1 MLRQF
6 HSLPGLVAALLVM
19 LLAISGAI
27 LSINPAM
34 ERLNATVPASGQM
47 NVAEVAGRVA
57 SHYPGVEQIRRTP
70 SGSIIVYYT
79 RNGQTGTERVDPL
92 TGAGLAAYAPSA
104 FSRWVKD
111 LHRSLLLGTPGHAVS
126 GIGALFILILS
137 ISGAALLAKR
147 LGGWRRMMR
156 PLRGN
161 FNQRWHAEV
170 GRFAILGLLL
180 SALTGMYMSA
190 TTFSFIS
197 DGMEREPVF
206 PTTISGGPAASVAT
220 LPALLAIDLNDLR
233 ELVYPSAGNPD
244 DVFSLRTAQ
253 GDGYVDPANGALL
266 SYLPHDRMRSA
277 YEVIYR
283 LHTGESLWWLGL
295 LLGVCALSVP
305 LMSVT
310 GALLWWCRCQSMPK
324 IRHNSG
330 AQTADTVIL
339 VGSESNSTWG
349 FAKTLH
355 NALSRAGHRV
365 HTATMNQLKAEYR
378 SAQRLFILT
387 ATTGDGDAPASA
399 SRFLKR
405 LANVRVKSDLGFAVL
420 GFGDRQ
426 FPKFCQFAK
435 DTQAAL
441 LASGWSQLFEL
452 ETINRQSPQE
462 FTRWGTAVGR
472 SMGHE
477 LTFVHTHL
485 LPATTTLALVDRMEY
500 GEQVNAP
507 THILRFKALTPSLA
521 AGGFKRLRKGG
532 DLPHFEAGDL
542 VGVLPPGCLVP
553 RFYSLASGSDDG
565 VLEICVRKHEGGLC
579 SGLLHDLPVGARIE
593 AFIQP
598 NPDFRPAAGKKPVI
612 LIGAGTGIG
621 PLTGFIRNNKARHP
635 MHLYWG
641 GRHPASDFLY
651 ESELNC
657 YLADQ
662 RLTRLRVVFSQAH
675 ERSYVQDR
683 LIADALALRRLI
695 EKGAHVLVCGS
706 REMAKGVMSALDEVL
721 APLNLSVLTLK
732 AQGRYRE
739 DVY

>member
-27 LSINPAM
+27 LSINPAL
-34 ERLNATVPASGQM
+34 ERLNATIPASGQV
-47 NVAEVAGRVA
+47 NVAELAGRVA
-57 SHYPGVEQIRRTP
+57 NHYPGVEKIQRTP
-70 SGSIIVYYT
+70 SGSFIVYFT
-79 RNGQTGTERVDPL
+79 RDGQPGAERVDPL
-92 TGAGLAAYAPSA
+92 TGAGVASYTPSA

-111 LHRSLLLGTPGHAVS
+111 LHRSLLSGTPGHAAS

-147 LGGWRRMMR
+147 LGGWRRVMR
-156 PLRGN
+156 PLRGS

-190 TTFSFIS
+190 TTFSLIS
-197 DGMEREPVF
+197 DGMQREPVF
-206 PTTISGGPAASVAT
+206 PSTISSGPAAPIAT
-220 LPALLAIDLNDLR
+220 LPALLATDLNDLR
-233 ELVYPSAGNPD
+233 ELVYPSVGDPED
-244 DVFSLRTAQ
+244 FFSLRTAQ
-253 GDGYVDPANGALL
+253 GDGYVDPASGALL
-266 SYLPHDRMRSA
+266 SYLPHDRMRTA
-277 YEVIYR
+277 YEVIYQ

-310 GALLWWCRCQSMPK
+310 GALLWWRRQSLPK
-324 IRHNSG
+324 IAHNSG
-330 AQTADTVIL
+330 AQNADTVIL

-355 NALSRAGHRV
+355 EALHQTGHRV
-365 HTATMNQLKAEYR
+365 HSATMNQLAVEYR

-387 ATTGDGDAPASA
+387 ATTGEGHAPASA
-399 SRFLKR
+399 SQFLKR
-405 LANVRVKSDLGFAVL
+405 LANARVKPDLGFAVL

-426 FPKFCQFAK
+426 FPTFCQFAK
-435 DTQAAL
+435 DVQAAL
-441 LASGWSQLFEL
+441 LASGWSQLLEL
-452 ETINRQSPQE
+452 ETINRQSPQA
-462 FTRWGTAVGR
+462 FKRWGSTVGQL
-472 SMGHE
+472 MGHE
-477 LTFVHTHL
+477 LTLVHTPR
-485 LPATTTLALVDRMEY
+485 LPETTTLALMDRTQY
-500 GEQVNAP
+500 GEHVNAP
-507 THILRFKALTPSLA
+507 TQILRFKAVATSRAP
-521 AGGFKRLRKGG
+521 GRFKGIHKGNG
-532 DLPHFEAGDL
+532 LPRFEAGDL
-542 VGVLPPGCLVP
+542 VGVLPPGCGVP
-553 RFYSLASGSDDG
+553 RYYSLASGSDDG
-565 VLEICVRKHEGGLC
+565 VLEICVRKHADGVC
-579 SGLLHDLPVGARIE
+579 SGFLHDVPVGGQIE

-598 NPDFRPAAGKKPVI
+598 NPEFRPGSGKEPVI

-621 PLTGFIRNNKARHP
+621 PLAGFIRNNKARHP

-651 ESELNC
+651 EPELNR

-662 RLTRLRVVFSQAH
+662 RLTRLRAAFSQAH

-706 REMAKGVMSALDEVL
+706 REMAKGVMNALDEVL
-721 APLNLSVLTLK
+721 APLDLNVLTLK